1 MSSGAG
7 ADASAGPVTV
17 TMLMCFSVELAM
29 DERYGFGPVQA
40 CLFPPLSCLI
50 LLFGL
55 RHLRYCGLI
64 DGMELQLEELRAL
77 ASRAENRL
85 TETGIP
91 RVAMVQG
98 KIPEHELNA
107 VYEPMVNLILRGS
120 KSMTIGDTTLHYDP
134 ATYFVM
140 SVGLPAAGVI
150 NASASGEPYLAVALL
165 LDSTVISTLL
175 SDLPESA
182 GSAVR
187 PVGFSVAA
195 VTGEL
200 MDAWVR
206 MLRLTA
212 RPADIAALAPAY
224 EREILYR
231 VLQGP
236 HGGMLRDIATPDS
249 AMSRVNLAIEL
260 IRRDFAEPLSVELL
274 AQKASMSTSA
284 FHRHFKAVTSLS
296 PLQYQKRV
304 RLLQARTLLI
314 SKGRS
319 VTSAAFDVGYE
330 SATQFS
336 REYAREFGLA
346 PGRDSL
352 RLQAGFRA

>member
-1 MSSGAG
+1 
-7 ADASAGPVTV
+7 
-17 TMLMCFSVELAM
+17 M
-29 DERYGFGPVQA
+29 DR
-40 CLFPPLSCLI
+40 
-50 LLFGL
+50 
-55 RHLRYCGLI
+55 
-64 DGMELQLEELRAL
+64 MEQQLEELRAL

-120 KSMTIGDTTLHYDP
+120 KSMTIGGTTLHYDP

-140 SVGLPAAGVI
+140 SVGLPAAGVV
-150 NASASGEPYLAVALL
+150 NASASGKPYLAVALL
-165 LDSTVISTLL
+165 LDAAVIAALL
-175 SDLPESA
+175 SDLSESA
-182 GSAVR
+182 SGEAR
-187 PVGFSVAA
+187 TTGFSVAA
-195 VTGEL
+195 VTSEL

-206 MLRLTA
+206 MLRLME
-212 RPADIAALAPAY
+212 RPEDIAALAPAY
-224 EREILYR
+224 EREILFR

-274 AQKASMSTSA
+274 ADKAAMSPSA

-304 RLLQARTLLI
+304 RLLKARTLLI
-314 SKGRS
+314 SKGSS
-319 VTSAAFDVGYE
+319 VTSAAFNVGYE

-336 REYAREFGLA
+336 REYTREFGLP

-352 RLQAGFRA
+352 RLQASFRA